1 MHTTCIAMATRN
13 SHLGVIPQ
21 VVAYVNKL
29 NMTHAP
35 AAITTHYLLYK
46 AAHTTPHLTNID
58 SLAAQHNQPHA
69 DTIVQS
75 SFIIP
80 HITRQMH
87 SIEGVSLSKARV
99 CQIFAGLGG
108 IPFYWWAQDRRGVFS
123 NSHSC
128 AWPPEK
134 K

>member
-1 MHTTCIAMATRN
+1 MATRN

-75 SFIIP
+75 SFLIS
-80 HITRQMH
+80 HVTRQLH
-87 SIEGVSLSKARV
+87 SIEGASLSEA
-99 CQIFAGLGG
+99 
-108 IPFYWWAQDRRGVFS
+108 RGVPDICWARRDAS
-123 NSHSC
+123 LLVGTRSKGSL
-128 AWPPEK
+128 
-134 K
+134 